1 MSARTA
7 SSEQCKC
14 EFGGNVQLE
23 ERVGNLQHQNV
34 WVVVFV
40 ADQDTLA
47 GSAHAMFHVVLFQSL
62 QACKHRRILFWLVL
76 FGTEGVVAER
86 EEADGGRL
94 VCIEWFRNDGPF
106 CIVLLSEDFAE
117 AKEDRFRL
125 TGMMS
130 AAHSLLL

>member
-1 MSARTA
+1 MSAHTA
-7 SSEQCKC
+7 SSEQCEC

-23 ERVGNLQHQNV
+23 KRVRNLQHQNV
-34 WVVVFV
+34 RVVVFV

-76 FGTEGVVAER
+76 FSTEGVVAKR

-94 VCIEWFRNDGPF
+94 VCIEWLWNDGPF
-106 CIVLLSEDFAE
+106 V
-117 AKEDRFRL
+117 
-125 TGMMS
+125 
-130 AAHSLLL
+130 